1 MRDVML
7 VRSLHIYPV
16 KAARGITLTESDCLR
31 QGLRNDRRF
40 MVIDANGKFITQ
52 RSHAKMALVD
62 VTIDGDRLRLAA
74 EGARVDVPLDPS
86 TPTAERR
93 PLRVWDAETEGI
105 DVPGEGS
112 RFFSDFLGEPCTLVH
127 MPIDAHRD
135 VEEPYS
141 QRGDRVGFADA
152 YPILIASLASLA
164 DLNEKLVAGG
174 SEPVGIDR
182 FRANIVVAGGAP
194 FAEDEAVTA
203 HIGDLVMRTP
213 KRCARCVVVT
223 IDQKTAIGSKEPLRT
238 LARYR
243 TFDKKVM
250 FAVNAIPDLLDHE
263 WLPIRVGD
271 EITYRR

>member
-1 MRDVML
+1 MIVD
-7 VRSLHIYPV
+7 SLHIYPV
-16 KAARGITLTESDCLR
+16 KAARGIALATSECLR

-40 MVIDANGKFITQ
+40 MVIDANGTFITQ
-52 RSHAKMALVD
+52 RTHPKMALVD
-62 VTIDGDRLRLAA
+62 VTIDGDRMHLHA
-74 EGARVDVPLDPS
+74 EGASIDVPLDPC
-86 TPTAERR
+86 TPTAKRR
-93 PLRVWDAETEGI
+93 PLRVWDADTEGI

-112 RFFSDFLGEPCTLVH
+112 RFFSDFLGEPCTFVF
-127 MPIDAHRD
+127 MPLDAHRD

-152 YPILIASLASLA
+152 YPLLIASLASLA

-174 SEPVGIDR
+174 ATRVGIDR
-182 FRANIVVAGGAP
+182 FRANVVVAGGAP
-194 FAEDEAVTA
+194 FAEDDAVTA

-223 IDQKTAIGSKEPLRT
+223 IDQATGIGSKEPLRT

-243 TFDKKVM
+243 TFDRKVM

-263 WLPIRVGD
+263 SLPVSVGD